1 MSSSVERSKS
11 HAHLTLLPPWPG
23 DRSARHDRIRRVL
36 GHRRRFQPSK
46 SGKRDDY
53 SLHHCSIVIGLLVAS
68 LRLWRKSETLPAHS
82 SPEESTYWRNS
93 GKWFG
98 LIFASEA
105 ALIAIASIVL
115 GNTGHDALIPPVI
128 ALIVGLHF
136 LLLAPLFRLPL
147 YNVTGIAMSALALV
161 CIIAVIAGWRP
172 AGDSLFFWSISRRSG
187 QRGAPL
193 GDCHYALVE
202 WEPATEYAMM
212 HARQTQPTDR

>member
-1 MSSSVERSKS
+1 MSSSVERSHS
-11 HAHLTLLPPWPG
+11 HTYLTLLPPWPG

-36 GHRRRFQPSK
+36 GHRRRFQPPVPASALILVA
-46 SGKRDDY
+46 SQP
-53 SLHHCSIVIGLLVAS
+53 IVIGLLVAS
-68 LRLWRKSETLPAHS
+68 LRLWRKSEALPAHS
-82 SPEESTYWRNS
+82 LPEESTYWRNS

-115 GNTGHDALIPPVI
+115 GDTGHDALIPPVI

-172 AGDSLFFWSISRRSG
+172 AGDSLFFWSSVVG
-187 QRGAPL
+187 L
-193 GDCHYALVE
+193 GSAALL
-202 WEPATEYAMM
+202 WATAITLLL
-212 HARQTQPTDR
+212 HGNQLLNTR